1 VFDRQS
7 QGHGLSERANLDFSG
22 DLAAERNGDPM
33 SATMV
38 IANGRAPSVRQ
49 DSFSTLA
56 LPKLRQFDGW
66 REVCSI
72 VDVNLGE
79 DAQPSQGFLAEM
91 TGYDLR
97 SFHFGVG
104 KFDGEQYER
113 TPDHIRKDPV
123 DYWILTLRKSGF
135 AVSRDGDLV
144 LHSPSGCLEL
154 RSMGHAY
161 RGKSSRTEALYAFLP
176 RDAFAGIAPQL
187 DVLNHTVLTGALTPL
202 LSEYLLSLEKH
213 LPAMTVA
220 EIPSVTEATKAII
233 TACLA
238 PSRENAATA
247 KEPLMASQ
255 LEQARRYIQKHLQSP
270 SLTPDLLCHALGVSR
285 RHLYH
290 LFERHGGVA
299 AYIRRRR
306 LRACHAAI
314 IDSAEPRRIKTI
326 AYDHGFTDP
335 ALFSRLFRAEF
346 GYSPNEARDANTL
359 GLVVRETPPATLEDW
374 LA

>member
-1 VFDRQS
+1 VSERES
-7 QGHGLSERANLDFSG
+7 QEHGLSERVKVDISEQRTTALSDG
-22 DLAAERNGDPM
+22 PEVAPAVVTD
-33 SATMV
+33 
-38 IANGRAPSVRQ
+38 GRAPLVRR
-49 DSFSTLA
+49 DSFSTQA
-56 LPKLRQFDGW
+56 LPKLQQFDGW
-66 REVCSI
+66 RDVSSI
-72 VDVNLGE
+72 MDVKLGE
-79 DAQPSQGFLAEM
+79 NAQRSHGFLAEM

-104 KFDGEQYER
+104 KFDGEHYER
-113 TPDHIRKDPV
+113 TLDHTRKDPV
-123 DYWILTLRKSGF
+123 DYWILTLRKRGP

-144 LHSPSGCLEL
+144 LHSPAGCLEL
-154 RSMGHAY
+154 RSMGHSY

-176 RDAFAGIAPQL
+176 RDAFASIAPQL
-187 DVLNHTVLTGALTPL
+187 DALNHTVLAGGLTPL
-202 LSEYLLSLEKH
+202 LSEYLLNLEKH

-220 EIPSVTEATKAII
+220 EITSVTEATKAII

-238 PSRENAATA
+238 PSRENAAIA
-247 KEPLMASQ
+247 RAPLMASQ

-270 SLTPDLLCHALGVSR
+270 DLTPDLLCHALGVSR

-299 AYIRRRR
+299 AYIRKRR

-314 IDSAEPRRIKTI
+314 IDSADPRRIKTI

-335 ALFSRLFRAEF
+335 ALFSRLLRAEF
-346 GYSPNEARDANTL
+346 GYSPNEARDADTL
-359 GLVVRETPPATLEDW
+359 GLVVRETPPATIEDW